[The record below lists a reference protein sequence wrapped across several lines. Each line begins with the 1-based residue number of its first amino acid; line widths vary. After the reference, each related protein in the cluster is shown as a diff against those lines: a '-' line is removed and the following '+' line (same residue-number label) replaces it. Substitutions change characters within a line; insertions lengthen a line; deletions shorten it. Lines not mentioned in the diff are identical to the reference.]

1 MKTMLTLG
9 VVLPSFTEL
18 FCFYSQPVSMASSI
32 VVLMTNPVFTEFCRV
47 IVPSQP
53 RFVRWNPH
61 CTEFYRVFLWD
72 PHPFALPGFYRV
84 FFSFFSFLRNDSATE
99 RSHCIEFYRVFFLI
113 FVVVVVSS
121 SVGESP
127 FPPESFTEFFFLIR
141 SDLSFWS
148 VAYD

>member
-84 FFSFFSFLRNDSATE
+84 FFSFFFFFKKRFRHGTIALYRVLPSFFFNFCCCCCLVLGRG
-99 RSHCIEFYRVFFLI
+99 IPFPPGEFYRVFFLI
-113 FVVVVVSS
+113 K
-121 SVGESP
+121 
-127 FPPESFTEFFFLIR
+127 